1 MKKIMMLITSII
13 CSLTAVVSASEK
25 KEISKYESMKSD
37 GNIKE
42 ILSAPGRVCGEDGMG
57 HGSKK

>member
-25 KEISKYESMKSD
+25 KEISKYESMKSNGD
-37 GNIKE
+37 IKE
-42 ILSAPGRVCGEDGMG
+42 IVSAPGSYCERN
-57 HGSKK
+57 GSGTNNK